1 MVIFWI
7 LCVLFAS
14 VVAGNKGHD
23 GCMWALEG
31 TNQTKVLA
39 IAILE
44 KDDKHAIALGVI
56 PKCARY
62 SLTSRFSR
70 EICEHGK

>member
-31 TNQTKVLA
+31 TNQTKVLTFTRMY
-39 IAILE
+39 
-44 KDDKHAIALGVI
+44 
-56 PKCARY
+56 RY
-62 SLTSRFSR
+62 CDLKWGGENGHFQNR
-70 EICEHGK
+70 